1 MNYHDDSIQVRG
13 DRNALAEEM
22 ASVDFDYD
30 AADRGNPLA
39 AVVHEDDFS
48 AYRDAARKSM
58 DFYRRVF
65 MVIQD
70 FRGDKAFANDCA
82 MLALGWFDLAR
93 ARTQQEL
100 ANRHMCERANV
111 NRLVNKF
118 QALLDIT
125 PLIGQ
130 RTETSRA
137 KFSEARKKQ
146 LKP

>member
-1 MNYHDDSIQVRG
+1 MNYDDDSIQVRG

-30 AADRGNPLA
+30 AIDRGNPLA
-39 AVVHEDDFS
+39 AVLHEDDG
-48 AYRDAARKSM
+48 AYREAARQSM

-70 FRGDKAFANDCA
+70 FRGDKSFANDCA

-100 ANRHMCERANV
+100 AVRYKCERANV

-118 QALLDIT
+118 QALLSIT
-125 PLIGQ
+125 PCIGQ